1 VANGRH
7 GRHGA
12 RRLLV
17 QALYQMQLTG
27 HSPDELAEQFREQPG
42 YAKTDVTYFD
52 ELLALICADSS
63 QLNERI
69 SGYGDIPAE
78 QIDPVE
84 RAVMWVAL
92 AELQRSADVPVKV
105 IINEAIELAKTFGA
119 EGGYRYV
126 NGLLDK
132 AAADLR

>member
-1 VANGRH
+1 MAAR

-17 QALYQMQLTG
+17 QALYQMQLSG
-27 HSPDELAEQFREQPG
+27 HDLDELEAQFRGDPR
-42 YAKTDVTYFD
+42 YANADTAYFD
-52 ELLALICADSS
+52 ELLASICGGPA
-63 QLNERI
+63 QLDERI
-69 SGYGDIPAE
+69 SEYGDIPAE

-84 RAVMWVAL
+84 KAVMWVAL
-92 AELQRSADVPVKV
+92 TELEHSPDVPVKV
-105 IINEAIELAKTFGA
+105 IINEAIELTKTFGA